1 MEFCFL
7 ADLDVGV
14 GDAAHVHG
22 GQVGGLHHLH
32 HQRLRVEVVLELVP
46 DNQILCQFHPSI
58 FSTNNLLKLA
68 QVLCGWLGRRG
79 GVGVLLVLHEL
90 VLVILPILLGVLSKF
105 QTLSLSLMLLTASQF
120 FIKFRM

>member
-1 MEFCFL
+1 MEFCLL

-14 GDAAHVHG
+14 RDAAHVHG

-79 GVGVLLVLHEL
+79 RVGVLLVLHEL
-90 VLVILPILLGVLSKF
+90 VLVILPVLFGILSKF
-105 QTLSLSLMLLTASQF
+105 PTVDTKLILLE
-120 FIKFRM
+120 IPFRM

>member
-14 GDAAHVHG
+14 RDAAHVHG

-46 DNQILCQFHPSI
+46 AKSDFMRISSKYLLSILY
-58 FSTNNLLKLA
+58 NLLKLA

-79 GVGVLLVLHEL
+79 RVGVLLVLHEL

-105 QTLSLSLMLLTASQF
+105 QILFLSCC
-120 FIKFRM
+120 